1 MVLCFPFHNHND
13 LSSLHIGRNPA
24 ACSGSTKVA
33 MGPTTNQKA
42 CLKRSEIM
50 NYRKP
55 TLPLKWHGG
64 KSYLADWI
72 ISLMPRHLHYVEP
85 FGGGLAVLLAKNP
98 FDPRHQWGK
107 KSFERGCSEVVN
119 DLNKELI
126 NFWKVMQSEG
136 AFKQFQRIVE
146 ATPFAQSEWKEAG
159 LRMVPRSELDVQAA
173 VAFFVRCRQSRAG
186 GFRTFAPL
194 TRNRT
199 RRCMNE
205 QASAWLN
212 SVEGLVDVH
221 ERLNRV
227 VVLCDDALKTIEQQD
242 GERTLFYLDPPYV
255 HSTRSATDAYQY
267 EMDETAH
274 VELLATVQQCQGHVM
289 LSGYPNELYDRI
301 LHNWN
306 RHDRKID
313 NKVSSSSTKRIMTE
327 SLWSNF

>member
-1 MVLCFPFHNHND
+1 
-13 LSSLHIGRNPA
+13 
-24 ACSGSTKVA
+24 
-33 MGPTTNQKA
+33 
-42 CLKRSEIM
+42 M

-72 ISLMPRHLHYVEP
+72 IGLMPRHLHYVEP

-98 FDPRHQWGK
+98 FDPRHQWGE
-107 KSFERGCSEVVN
+107 KSFEKGCSEVVN
-119 DLNKELI
+119 DLNRELI
-126 NFWKVMQSEG
+126 NFWKVMQSEKS
-136 AFKQFQRIVE
+136 FKQFQRIVA
-146 ATPFAQSEWKEAG
+146 ATPFAQSEWKDAG
-159 LRMVPRSELDVQAA
+159 TRMVSRNELDVRAA

-186 GFRTFAPL
+186 GFKTFAPL

-221 ERLNRV
+221 ERLKRV
-227 VVLCDDALKTIEQQD
+227 VVLCDNALKIIKQQD

-255 HSTRSATDAYQY
+255 HHTRSATDAYQY
-267 EMDETAH
+267 EMDEPAH
-274 VELLATVQQCQGHVM
+274 AELLATIQQCQGHVI
-289 LSGYPNELYDRI
+289 LSGYPDKLYDKTLR
-301 LHNWN
+301 NWN

-313 NKVSSSSTKRIMTE
+313 NKVSGANSKRIMTE
-327 SLWSNF
+327 SLWYNF